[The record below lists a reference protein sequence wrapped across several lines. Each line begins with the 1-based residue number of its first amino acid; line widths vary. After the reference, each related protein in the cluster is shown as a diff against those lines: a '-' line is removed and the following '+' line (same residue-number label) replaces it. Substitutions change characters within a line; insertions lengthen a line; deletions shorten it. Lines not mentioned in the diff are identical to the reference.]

1 MEKENDLNKNQEQ
14 NDKEKNKTAKKD
26 TTKNK
31 TNSKKKENNSVK
43 KGSKNKEEKN
53 NEKLEEVK
61 IDNNENEEA
70 IKVEETIS
78 STTIETKENGILRKI
93 IIIAITILILIIC
106 GKSIYNAI
114 NKDDSISG
122 VKKLLN
128 AKYTSVNCIDSSCN
142 GFIVVDGDKLSKYK
156 IMLYNVNGKKVA
168 NYKVNYNSSDKTT
181 EMPKEIG
188 DNYYISATMDIK
200 KLKISKYS
208 IKNKRGKSIYETEN
222 KLSVLNDNYVLM
234 EDTKAKTGEYTIL
247 TKKGKIKYTNI
258 SDVDTY
264 LNGKYIVTKID
275 DTYSILNEKGEKILT
290 NYEIRKVVT
299 DEKDNEL
306 YMIVKNTV
314 DNIYNYYSISKEK
327 IIGDSFT
334 SYTSSDEIGELV
346 ITKKEN
352 DNNVK
357 YTLSKDGKQIKLE
370 DSKEAIQ
377 KIKEKIDSDKYKLYE
392 DSVYSS
398 DQNNVL
404 VDNKSEKSFGVLNLK
419 NNKFKSLYNYKSDK
433 KYFYSTVSKLNSI
446 NKEDNILKI
455 SCSDYSCDKKESI
468 IYDVKNNK
476 ELYKVDNINVSD
488 YKEYEDGYKVV
499 SFSSD
504 RTNNYGSKNVVFD
517 KSNKEIEVSNNN
529 ITIVDKKLVYGE
541 EDNYSITLY
550 SIKKGKTLNTQ
561 KATKEEVSG
570 NVVYK
575 YTDKNDNIII
585 INSKGNEVIKVSD
598 NDYFKSSDGNYIY
611 IKENML
617 YVYNIKKN
625 KTYKYKMRDNE
636 KLNDASGDIIS
647 PYRNTIFVNNS
658 SDKYVKVLNFKGNQ
672 IKKIKNVEISEV
684 EFNKDEKKAFII
696 VKKNTKEGSLYG
708 LYVAE

>member
-1 MEKENDLNKNQEQ
+1 
-14 NDKEKNKTAKKD
+14 
-26 TTKNK
+26 
-31 TNSKKKENNSVK
+31 
-43 KGSKNKEEKN
+43 
-53 NEKLEEVK
+53 
-61 IDNNENEEA
+61 
-70 IKVEETIS
+70 
-78 STTIETKENGILRKI
+78 
-93 IIIAITILILIIC
+93 
-106 GKSIYNAI
+106 
-114 NKDDSISG
+114 
-122 VKKLLN
+122 
-128 AKYTSVNCIDSSCN
+128 
-142 GFIVVDGDKLSKYK
+142 
-156 IMLYNVNGKKVA
+156 
-168 NYKVNYNSSDKTT
+168 
-181 EMPKEIG
+181 
-188 DNYYISATMDIK
+188 MDIK

-247 TKKGKIKYTNI
+247 TKKGKTKYSNI

-377 KIKEKIDSDKYKLYE
+377 KIKEKVDSDKYKLYE

-404 VDNKSEKSFGVLNLK
+404 VDNKSEKSFGVFNLK
-419 NNKFKSLYNYKSDK
+419 NSNFKSLYNYKSDK
-433 KYFYSTVSKLNSI
+433 NYVYSTVSKINSI

-468 IYDVKNNK
+468 IYDVKNDK
-476 ELYKVDNINVSD
+476 ELYKVEDINVSD

-529 ITIVDKKLVYGE
+529 ITLVDKKLVYGE

-550 SIKKGKTLNTQ
+550 SVKQGKTLNTQ

-575 YTDKNDNIII
+575 YTDKDDNIII

>member
-43 KGSKNKEEKN
+43 KESKNKEEKN

-529 ITIVDKKLVYGE
+529 IIIVDKKLVYGE

-696 VKKNTKEGSLYG
+696 VKKNTKKGSLYG

>member
-43 KGSKNKEEKN
+43 KESKNKEEKS
-53 NEKLEEVK
+53 NEK
-61 IDNNENEEA
+61 EEA

-93 IIIAITILILIIC
+93 IIITITILILIIG

-247 TKKGKIKYTNI
+247 TKKGNTKYSNI

-334 SYTSSDEIGELV
+334 SYTSSDETGELV

-352 DNNVK
+352 DNNIK

-488 YKEYEDGYKVV
+488 YKEYENGYKVV

-611 IKENML
+611 IKENVL

-672 IKKIKNVEISEV
+672 IKKVKNVEISEV

-696 VKKNTKEGSLYG
+696 VKKNTKKGSLYG

>member
-1 MEKENDLNKNQEQ
+1 MEKENNLNKNQEQ

-43 KGSKNKEEKN
+43 KESKNKEEKS
-53 NEKLEEVK
+53 NEKEEEVK

-93 IIIAITILILIIC
+93 IIIAITILILIIG

-247 TKKGKIKYTNI
+247 TKKGKTKYSNI

-334 SYTSSDEIGELV
+334 SYTSSDETGELV

-392 DSVYSS
+392 DSIYSS

-561 KATKEEVSG
+561 KATKEEVEG

>member
-43 KGSKNKEEKN
+43 KESKNKEEKN
-53 NEKLEEVK
+53 NVKVEEVK

-70 IKVEETIS
+70 IKLEETIS
-78 STTIETKENGILRKI
+78 STTVETKENGILRKI

-247 TKKGKIKYTNI
+247 TKKGKTKYSNI

-334 SYTSSDEIGELV
+334 SYTSSDETGELV

-392 DSVYSS
+392 DSIYSS

>member
-43 KGSKNKEEKN
+43 KESKNKEEKS
-53 NEKLEEVK
+53 NEK
-61 IDNNENEEA
+61 EEA

-93 IIIAITILILIIC
+93 IIIAITILILIIG

-247 TKKGKIKYTNI
+247 TKKGKTKYSNI

-334 SYTSSDEIGELV
+334 SYTSSDETGELV

-352 DNNVK
+352 DNNIK

-488 YKEYEDGYKVV
+488 YKEYENGYKVV

-561 KATKEEVSG
+561 KATKEEVEG

-611 IKENML
+611 IKENVL

-696 VKKNTKEGSLYG
+696 VKKNTKKGSLYG

>member
-14 NDKEKNKTAKKD
+14 NDKEKNKIAKKD

-234 EDTKAKTGEYTIL
+234 EDKKAKTGEYTIL
-247 TKKGKIKYTNI
+247 TKKGKTKYSNI

-561 KATKEEVSG
+561 KATKEEVSC

>member
-43 KGSKNKEEKN
+43 KESKNKEEKN
-53 NEKLEEVK
+53 NEKVEEVK
-61 IDNNENEEA
+61 IDNNENEET

-200 KLKISKYS
+200 NLKISKYS

-222 KLSVLNDNYVLM
+222 KLSVLNDNYILM
-234 EDTKAKTGEYTIL
+234 EDAKAKTGEYTIL
-247 TKKGKIKYTNI
+247 TKKGKTKYSNI

-314 DNIYNYYSISKEK
+314 DNVYNYYSISKEK

-334 SYTSSDEIGELV
+334 SYTSSDETGELV

-357 YTLSKDGKQIKLE
+357 YTLLKDGKQIKLE

-377 KIKEKIDSDKYKLYE
+377 KIKEKVDSDKYKLYE

-404 VDNKSEKSFGVLNLK
+404 VDSKSEKSFGVLNLK

-433 KYFYSTVSKLNSI
+433 NYVYSTVSKLNSI

-476 ELYKVDNINVSD
+476 ELYKVENINVSD

-529 ITIVDKKLVYGE
+529 IIIVDKKLVYGE

-550 SIKKGKTLNTQ
+550 SVKQGKTLNTQ

-575 YTDKNDNIII
+575 YTDKDDNIII

>member
-43 KGSKNKEEKN
+43 KESKNKEEKS
-53 NEKLEEVK
+53 NEK
-61 IDNNENEEA
+61 EEA

-93 IIIAITILILIIC
+93 IIIAITILILIIG

-247 TKKGKIKYTNI
+247 TKKGKTKYSNI

-334 SYTSSDEIGELV
+334 SYTSSDETGELV

-352 DNNVK
+352 DNNIK
-357 YTLSKDGKQIKLE
+357 YTLTKDGKQIKLE

-488 YKEYEDGYKVV
+488 YKEYENGYKVV

-550 SIKKGKTLNTQ
+550 SIKKGNTLNTQ
-561 KATKEEVSG
+561 KATKEEVEG

-611 IKENML
+611 IKENVL

-672 IKKIKNVEISEV
+672 IKKVKNVEISEV

-696 VKKNTKEGSLYG
+696 VKKNTKKGSLYG

>member
-43 KGSKNKEEKN
+43 KESKNKEEKS
-53 NEKLEEVK
+53 NEK
-61 IDNNENEEA
+61 EEA

-93 IIIAITILILIIC
+93 IIIAITILILIIG

-200 KLKISKYS
+200 NLKISKYS

-222 KLSVLNDNYVLM
+222 ELSVLNDNYVLM
-234 EDTKAKTGEYTIL
+234 EDAKAKTGEYTIL
-247 TKKGKIKYTNI
+247 TKKGKTKYSNI

-334 SYTSSDEIGELV
+334 SYTSSDETGELV

-352 DNNVK
+352 DNNIK

-488 YKEYEDGYKVV
+488 YKEYENGYKVV

-561 KATKEEVSG
+561 KATKEEVEG

-611 IKENML
+611 IKENVL

-672 IKKIKNVEISEV
+672 IKKVKNVEISEV

-696 VKKNTKEGSLYG
+696 VKKNTKKGSLYG

>member
-43 KGSKNKEEKN
+43 KESKNKEEKN
-53 NEKLEEVK
+53 NEKVEEVK

-247 TKKGKIKYTNI
+247 TKKGKTKYSNI

-334 SYTSSDEIGELV
+334 SYTSSDETGELV

-352 DNNVK
+352 DNNIK

-611 IKENML
+611 IKENVL

>member
-43 KGSKNKEEKN
+43 KESKNKEEKN
-53 NEKLEEVK
+53 NEKVEEVK

-70 IKVEETIS
+70 IKLEETIS

-114 NKDDSISG
+114 NKGDSISG

-247 TKKGKIKYTNI
+247 TKKGKTKYSNI

-334 SYTSSDEIGELV
+334 SYTSSDETGELV

-352 DNNVK
+352 D
-357 YTLSKDGKQIKLE
+357 TLSKDGKQIKLE

-647 PYRNTIFVNNS
+647 PYRNTVFVNNS

-696 VKKNTKEGSLYG
+696 VKKNTKKGSLYG

>member
-1 MEKENDLNKNQEQ
+1 MEKENNLNKNQEQ

-43 KGSKNKEEKN
+43 KESKNKEEKS
-53 NEKLEEVK
+53 NEK
-61 IDNNENEEA
+61 EEA

-93 IIIAITILILIIC
+93 IIIAITILILIIG
-106 GKSIYNAI
+106 GKAIYNAV

-156 IMLYNVNGKKVA
+156 IILYNVNGKKVA

-247 TKKGKIKYTNI
+247 TKKGKTKYSNI

-314 DNIYNYYSISKEK
+314 DNVYNYYSISKEK

-334 SYTSSDEIGELV
+334 SYTSSDETGELV

-357 YTLSKDGKQIKLE
+357 YTLLKDGKQTKLE

-377 KIKEKIDSDKYKLYE
+377 KIKEKVDSDKYKLYE

-433 KYFYSTVSKLNSI
+433 NYFYSTVSKLNFI

-561 KATKEEVSG
+561 KATKEEVEG

>member
-1 MEKENDLNKNQEQ
+1 MEKENNLNKNQEQ

-43 KGSKNKEEKN
+43 KESKNKEEKN

-247 TKKGKIKYTNI
+247 TKKGKTKYSNI

-314 DNIYNYYSISKEK
+314 DNVYNYYSISKEK

-334 SYTSSDEIGELV
+334 SYTSSDETGELV

-392 DSVYSS
+392 DSIYSS

>member
-1 MEKENDLNKNQEQ
+1 MEKENNLNKNQEQ

-43 KGSKNKEEKN
+43 KESKNKEEKN
-53 NEKLEEVK
+53 NEKVEEVK
-61 IDNNENEEA
+61 IDNNENEET

-128 AKYTSVNCIDSSCN
+128 AKYTSINCIDSSCN

-247 TKKGKIKYTNI
+247 TKKGKTKYSNI

-314 DNIYNYYSISKEK
+314 DNVYNYYSISKEK

-334 SYTSSDEIGELV
+334 SYTSSDETGELV

-357 YTLSKDGKQIKLE
+357 YTLLKDGKQTKLE

-377 KIKEKIDSDKYKLYE
+377 KIKEKVDSDKYKLYE

-433 KYFYSTVSKLNSI
+433 NYFYSTVSKLNFI

-455 SCSDYSCDKKESI
+455 SCSDYSCDKKESKCI
-468 IYDVKNNK
+468 
-476 ELYKVDNINVSD
+476 
-488 YKEYEDGYKVV
+488 
-499 SFSSD
+499 
-504 RTNNYGSKNVVFD
+504 
-517 KSNKEIEVSNNN
+517 
-529 ITIVDKKLVYGE
+529 
-541 EDNYSITLY
+541 
-550 SIKKGKTLNTQ
+550 
-561 KATKEEVSG
+561 
-570 NVVYK
+570 
-575 YTDKNDNIII
+575 
-585 INSKGNEVIKVSD
+585 
-598 NDYFKSSDGNYIY
+598 
-611 IKENML
+611 
-617 YVYNIKKN
+617 
-625 KTYKYKMRDNE
+625 
-636 KLNDASGDIIS
+636 
-647 PYRNTIFVNNS
+647 
-658 SDKYVKVLNFKGNQ
+658 
-672 IKKIKNVEISEV
+672 
-684 EFNKDEKKAFII
+684 
-696 VKKNTKEGSLYG
+696 
-708 LYVAE
+708 

>member
-14 NDKEKNKTAKKD
+14 NDKEKNKIAKKD

>member
-234 EDTKAKTGEYTIL
+234 EDKKAKTGEYTIL
-247 TKKGKIKYTNI
+247 TKKGKTKYSNI

-696 VKKNTKEGSLYG
+696 VKKNTKKGSLYG

>member
-43 KGSKNKEEKN
+43 KESKNKEEKS
-53 NEKLEEVK
+53 NEK
-61 IDNNENEEA
+61 EEA

-93 IIIAITILILIIC
+93 IIIAITILILIIG

-247 TKKGKIKYTNI
+247 TKKGKTKYSNI

-314 DNIYNYYSISKEK
+314 DNVYNYYSISKEK

-334 SYTSSDEIGELV
+334 SYTSSDETGELV

-357 YTLSKDGKQIKLE
+357 YTLLKDGKQTKLE

-377 KIKEKIDSDKYKLYE
+377 KIKEKVDSDKYKLYE

-433 KYFYSTVSKLNSI
+433 NYFYSTVSKLNFI

-504 RTNNYGSKNVVFD
+504 RTNNYESKNVVFD

-561 KATKEEVSG
+561 KATKEEVEG

>member
-43 KGSKNKEEKN
+43 KESKNKEEKN

-234 EDTKAKTGEYTIL
+234 EDKKAKTGEYTIL
-247 TKKGKIKYTNI
+247 TKKGKTKYSNI

-398 DQNNVL
+398 DKNNVL

-672 IKKIKNVEISEV
+672 IK
-684 EFNKDEKKAFII
+684 
-696 VKKNTKEGSLYG
+696 
-708 LYVAE
+708 

>member
-43 KGSKNKEEKN
+43 KESKNKEEKN
-53 NEKLEEVK
+53 NVKVEEVK

-70 IKVEETIS
+70 IKLEETIS

-93 IIIAITILILIIC
+93 IIIAITILILIIG

-200 KLKISKYS
+200 NLKISKYS

-222 KLSVLNDNYVLM
+222 KLSVLNDNYILM
-234 EDTKAKTGEYTIL
+234 EDAKAKTGEYTIL
-247 TKKGKIKYTNI
+247 TKKGKTKYSNI

-306 YMIVKNTV
+306 YMIVRNTV

-334 SYTSSDEIGELV
+334 SYTSSDETGELV

-352 DNNVK
+352 DNNIK

-377 KIKEKIDSDKYKLYE
+377 KIKEQLI
-392 DSVYSS
+392 
-398 DQNNVL
+398 Q
-404 VDNKSEKSFGVLNLK
+404 
-419 NNKFKSLYNYKSDK
+419 
-433 KYFYSTVSKLNSI
+433 I
-446 NKEDNILKI
+446 
-455 SCSDYSCDKKESI
+455 
-468 IYDVKNNK
+468 
-476 ELYKVDNINVSD
+476 NIN
-488 YKEYEDGYKVV
+488 YMK
-499 SFSSD
+499 
-504 RTNNYGSKNVVFD
+504 
-517 KSNKEIEVSNNN
+517 
-529 ITIVDKKLVYGE
+529 IVYIVL
-541 EDNYSITLY
+541 
-550 SIKKGKTLNTQ
+550 IKIMFL
-561 KATKEEVSG
+561 
-570 NVVYK
+570 
-575 YTDKNDNIII
+575 
-585 INSKGNEVIKVSD
+585 
-598 NDYFKSSDGNYIY
+598 
-611 IKENML
+611 
-617 YVYNIKKN
+617 
-625 KTYKYKMRDNE
+625 
-636 KLNDASGDIIS
+636 
-647 PYRNTIFVNNS
+647 
-658 SDKYVKVLNFKGNQ
+658 
-672 IKKIKNVEISEV
+672 
-684 EFNKDEKKAFII
+684 
-696 VKKNTKEGSLYG
+696 
-708 LYVAE
+708 

>member
-43 KGSKNKEEKN
+43 KESKNKEEKN
-53 NEKLEEVK
+53 NEKEEEVK
-61 IDNNENEEA
+61 TDNNEKEET

-93 IIIAITILILIIC
+93 IIITITILILIIG

-247 TKKGKIKYTNI
+247 TKKGKTKYSNI

-314 DNIYNYYSISKEK
+314 DNVYNYYSISKEK

-334 SYTSSDEIGELV
+334 SYTSSDETGELV

-357 YTLSKDGKQIKLE
+357 YTLLKDGKQIKLE

-398 DQNNVL
+398 DQNNAL

-561 KATKEEVSG
+561 KATKEEVEG

>member
-43 KGSKNKEEKN
+43 KESKNKEEKN
-53 NEKLEEVK
+53 NVKVEEVK

-70 IKVEETIS
+70 IKLEETIS

-247 TKKGKIKYTNI
+247 TKKGKTKYSNI

-334 SYTSSDEIGELV
+334 SYTSSDETGELV

-392 DSVYSS
+392 DSIYSS

>member
-14 NDKEKNKTAKKD
+14 NDKEKNKIAKKD

-234 EDTKAKTGEYTIL
+234 EDKKAKTGEYTIL
-247 TKKGKIKYTNI
+247 TKKGKTKYSNI

>member
-43 KGSKNKEEKN
+43 KESKNKEEKN
-53 NEKLEEVK
+53 NVKVEEVK

-70 IKVEETIS
+70 IKLEETIS

-247 TKKGKIKYTNI
+247 TKKGKTKYSNI

-334 SYTSSDEIGELV
+334 SYTSSDETGELV

-392 DSVYSS
+392 DSIYSS

-455 SCSDYSCDKKESI
+455 SCSDYSCVKKESI

>member
-1 MEKENDLNKNQEQ
+1 MEKENNLNKNQEQ

-43 KGSKNKEEKN
+43 KESKNKEEKN

-247 TKKGKIKYTNI
+247 TKKGKTKYSNI

-334 SYTSSDEIGELV
+334 SYTSSDETGELV

-352 DNNVK
+352 DNNIK

-404 VDNKSEKSFGVLNLK
+404 VDNKSEKLFGVLNLK

-611 IKENML
+611 IKENVL

>member
-1 MEKENDLNKNQEQ
+1 MEKENNLNKNQEQ

-43 KGSKNKEEKN
+43 KESKNKEEKS
-53 NEKLEEVK
+53 NEK
-61 IDNNENEEA
+61 EEA

-93 IIIAITILILIIC
+93 IIIAITILILIIG

-247 TKKGKIKYTNI
+247 TKKGKTKYSNI

-314 DNIYNYYSISKEK
+314 DNVYNYYSISKEK

-334 SYTSSDEIGELV
+334 SYTSSDETGELV

-357 YTLSKDGKQIKLE
+357 YTLLKDGKQTKLE

-377 KIKEKIDSDKYKLYE
+377 KIKEKVDSDKYKLYE

-433 KYFYSTVSKLNSI
+433 NYFYSTVSKLNFI

-504 RTNNYGSKNVVFD
+504 RTNNYESKNVVFD

-561 KATKEEVSG
+561 KATKEEVEG

>member
-1 MEKENDLNKNQEQ
+1 MEKENNLNKNQEQ

-43 KGSKNKEEKN
+43 KESKNKEEKS
-53 NEKLEEVK
+53 NEK
-61 IDNNENEEA
+61 EEA

-93 IIIAITILILIIC
+93 IIIAITILILIIG

-247 TKKGKIKYTNI
+247 TKKGKTKYSNI

-314 DNIYNYYSISKEK
+314 DNVYNYYSISKEK

-334 SYTSSDEIGELV
+334 SYTSSDETGELV

-357 YTLSKDGKQIKLE
+357 YTLLKDGKQTKLE

-377 KIKEKIDSDKYKLYE
+377 KIKEKVDSDKYKLYE

-433 KYFYSTVSKLNSI
+433 NYFYSTVSKLNFI

-561 KATKEEVSG
+561 KATKEEVEG

>member
-43 KGSKNKEEKN
+43 KESKNKEEKN
-53 NEKLEEVK
+53 NEKVEEVK

-70 IKVEETIS
+70 IKLEETIS

-114 NKDDSISG
+114 NKGDSISG

-247 TKKGKIKYTNI
+247 TKKGKTKYSNI

-334 SYTSSDEIGELV
+334 SYTSSDETGELV

-647 PYRNTIFVNNS
+647 PYRNTVFVNNS

-696 VKKNTKEGSLYG
+696 VKKNTKKGSLYG

>member
-26 TTKNK
+26 STKNK

-43 KGSKNKEEKN
+43 KESKNKEEKN
-53 NEKLEEVK
+53 NEKVEEVK

-200 KLKISKYS
+200 KLNISKYS

-247 TKKGKIKYTNI
+247 TKKGKTKYSNI
-258 SDVDTY
+258 SYVDTY

-306 YMIVKNTV
+306 YMIVRNTV

-334 SYTSSDEIGELV
+334 SYTSSDETGELV

-352 DNNVK
+352 DNNIK

-377 KIKEKIDSDKYKLYE
+377 KIKEQIDSDKYKLYE

-404 VDNKSEKSFGVLNLK
+404 VDNKNEKSFGVFNLK

-433 KYFYSTVSKLNSI
+433 NYFYSTVSKLNSI

-550 SIKKGKTLNTQ
+550 SIKKGKILNTQ

-636 KLNDASGDIIS
+636 KLNDASGYIIS

>member
-43 KGSKNKEEKN
+43 KESKNKEEKS
-53 NEKLEEVK
+53 NEK
-61 IDNNENEEA
+61 EEA

-93 IIIAITILILIIC
+93 IIITITILILIIG

-247 TKKGKIKYTNI
+247 TKKGNTKYSNI

-334 SYTSSDEIGELV
+334 SYTSSDETGELV

-352 DNNVK
+352 DNNIK

-488 YKEYEDGYKVV
+488 YKEYENGYKVV

-561 KATKEEVSG
+561 KATKEEVEG

-611 IKENML
+611 IKENVL

-672 IKKIKNVEISEV
+672 IKKVKNVEISEV

-696 VKKNTKEGSLYG
+696 VKKNTKKGSLYG

>member
-43 KGSKNKEEKN
+43 KESKNKEEKN
-53 NEKLEEVK
+53 NEKVEEVK
-61 IDNNENEEA
+61 TDNNENEEVV
-70 IKVEETIS
+70 KVEETIS

-93 IIIAITILILIIC
+93 IIIAITILILIIG
-106 GKSIYNAI
+106 GKAIYNAV

-156 IMLYNVNGKKVA
+156 IILYNVNGKKVA

-200 KLKISKYS
+200 NLKISKYS

-222 KLSVLNDNYVLM
+222 KLSVLNDNYILM
-234 EDTKAKTGEYTIL
+234 EDAKAKTGEYTIL
-247 TKKGKIKYTNI
+247 TKKGKTKYSNI

-314 DNIYNYYSISKEK
+314 DNVYNYYSISKEK

-352 DNNVK
+352 DNDVK
-357 YTLSKDGKQIKLE
+357 YTLSKDGKQTKLE

-377 KIKEKIDSDKYKLYE
+377 KI
-392 DSVYSS
+392 
-398 DQNNVL
+398 
-404 VDNKSEKSFGVLNLK
+404 
-419 NNKFKSLYNYKSDK
+419 
-433 KYFYSTVSKLNSI
+433 
-446 NKEDNILKI
+446 
-455 SCSDYSCDKKESI
+455 
-468 IYDVKNNK
+468 
-476 ELYKVDNINVSD
+476 
-488 YKEYEDGYKVV
+488 
-499 SFSSD
+499 
-504 RTNNYGSKNVVFD
+504 
-517 KSNKEIEVSNNN
+517 
-529 ITIVDKKLVYGE
+529 
-541 EDNYSITLY
+541 
-550 SIKKGKTLNTQ
+550 
-561 KATKEEVSG
+561 
-570 NVVYK
+570 
-575 YTDKNDNIII
+575 
-585 INSKGNEVIKVSD
+585 
-598 NDYFKSSDGNYIY
+598 
-611 IKENML
+611 
-617 YVYNIKKN
+617 
-625 KTYKYKMRDNE
+625 
-636 KLNDASGDIIS
+636 
-647 PYRNTIFVNNS
+647 
-658 SDKYVKVLNFKGNQ
+658 
-672 IKKIKNVEISEV
+672 
-684 EFNKDEKKAFII
+684 
-696 VKKNTKEGSLYG
+696 
-708 LYVAE
+708 

>member
-43 KGSKNKEEKN
+43 KESKNKEEKN
-53 NEKLEEVK
+53 NEKVEEVK

-247 TKKGKIKYTNI
+247 TKKGKTKYSNI

-334 SYTSSDEIGELV
+334 SYTSSDETGELV

-352 DNNVK
+352 DNNIK

-611 IKENML
+611 IKENVL

-696 VKKNTKEGSLYG
+696 VKKNTKKGSLYG

>member
-43 KGSKNKEEKN
+43 KESKNKEEKS
-53 NEKLEEVK
+53 NEK
-61 IDNNENEEA
+61 EEA

-93 IIIAITILILIIC
+93 IIIAITILILIIG

-247 TKKGKIKYTNI
+247 TKKGKTKYSNI

-334 SYTSSDEIGELV
+334 SYTSSDETGELV

-352 DNNVK
+352 DNNIK

-488 YKEYEDGYKVV
+488 YKEYENGYKVV

-561 KATKEEVSG
+561 KATKEEVEG

-611 IKENML
+611 IKENVL

-672 IKKIKNVEISEV
+672 IKKVKNVEISEV

-696 VKKNTKEGSLYG
+696 VKKNTKKGSLYG